1 MAGVVR
7 SAVALCV
14 LAIAVYARLQGGSG
28 DEADYGFTEAQF
40 KHAEIEETREHL
52 KAWCAET
59 ACPSFM
65 GCVQQKAA
73 AGRGTFEEN
82 LFACVDSEGLSP
94 DAKSLAEFDVV
105 QFMDEGGKGLA
116 EACHKHCV
124 SVGCVEC
131 ALKARAQ
138 APSLDLESELVSR
151 SQAGA
156 QPTEFSESLE
166 SKRTHC

>member
-7 SAVALCV
+7 SAVAFCV
-14 LAIAVYARLQGGSG
+14 LAVAVYARLQGV
-28 DEADYGFTEAQF
+28 DGFTEAQF

-59 ACPSFM
+59 ACPTFL
-65 GCVQQKAA
+65 GCVQQKAS
-73 AGRGTFEEN
+73 AGSGSFEEN
-82 LFACVDSEGLSP
+82 LFACVDGEGLSA

-105 QFMDEGGKGLA
+105 QFMDEGGNGLA
-116 EACHKHCV
+116 EACNKHCDE
-124 SVGCVEC
+124 VGCVEC
-131 ALKARAQ
+131 ALKARAAQ

-156 QPTEFSESLE
+156 EPTEFSEALE
-166 SKRTHC
+166 SKRTC